1 MIRRPPTSTLFPY
14 TTLFRSVRGVFL
26 SLPMPLLGGVPE
38 KSLLRIEGCLH
49 ADAVFARAKIRAE
62 RQGRQEK
69 PGGACRHERFVF
81 CVHRICLMYVASNV
95 ARLSRQ
101 DCGGVRRIGS
111 AVPAEQRAGDVA
123 AGGGELFLQDE
134 ATQGKPLFGITQR
147 G

>member
-26 SLPMPLLGGVPE
+26 SLPLPLLGGVLE

-49 ADAVFARAKIRAE
+49 ADAVFARAYIRAE

-81 CVHRICLMYVASNV
+81 CVQHFCPSYATRDEDVG
-95 ARLSRQ
+95 ARY
-101 DCGGVRRIGS
+101 I
-111 AVPAEQRAGDVA
+111 VP
-123 AGGGELFLQDE
+123 LQKH
-134 ATQGKPLFGITQR
+134 G
-147 G
+147 